1 MPFHSSRFVLAD
13 AAEGTEQRPGGS
25 ERRKRSPRPSS
36 RLADSTGTGRPR
48 LLKVSAWPAPV
59 AVAVCALLLAVIA
72 VIDASTG
79 PELEMAP
86 YYFLP
91 IILASLRFR
100 VRGGLIIALASA
112 VLSTW
117 PSPVALSRLND
128 LPLFLSNALTHTLAF
143 TFVALVIG
151 GLQRQ
156 RESLREQRESLRE
169 QRAALL
175 EAHGLLQD
183 DLRAAAA
190 LQRHLL
196 GRPLPETPGLEMA
209 AEVRFARGVGGDFYD
224 LRRVG
229 RYLEICIADV
239 SGKGPRAALIS
250 AALRTLLDEIAGQ
263 LLDPFAFLRHLN
275 TRLADD
281 LPEEMFITMFY
292 GRLDLKSGELQYASA
307 GHDPPLLCRGERIES
322 LEPTAPALG
331 MAPDLFGRTERVTL
345 QPGETLV
352 LYTDGLT
359 TARHPSGDRVGEE
372 RVAECLQE
380 CARSG
385 NTRPP
390 AELIAELIGLACSP
404 DAAPEDDVAVIALR
418 PQ

>member
-1 MPFHSSRFVLAD
+1 MPFHSSRFIVAD
-13 AAEGTEQRPGGS
+13 APEGAEQRPGGS
-25 ERRKRSPRPSS
+25 ERPKRSPRPSG
-36 RLADSTGTGRPR
+36 RLADSSGTGGPR
-48 LLKVSAWPAPV
+48 LLNVSSWPAPV
-59 AVAVCALLLAVIA
+59 AIVGCAVLLALIA
-72 VIDASTG
+72 AIDASTG

-91 IILASLRFR
+91 IILASLCFR
-100 VRGGLIIALASA
+100 VRGGLVVALASA

-128 LPLFLSNALTHTLAF
+128 LPVFISNALTHTLAF
-143 TFVALVIG
+143 TFVALVTG

-156 RESLREQRESLRE
+156 RERLRE
-169 QRAALL
+169 QRAALQQ
-175 EAHGLLQD
+175 AHGLLQD

-196 GRPLPETPGLEMA
+196 RRPLPETPGLDVA

-229 RYLEICIADV
+229 HYLELCIADV

-263 LLDPFAFLRHLN
+263 LPDPLAFLRHLN
-275 TRLADD
+275 ARLADD

-292 GRLDLKSGELQYASA
+292 GRLDLNSGELQYASA

-331 MAPDLFGRTERVTL
+331 MVPDLCGCTERVTL

-380 CARSG
+380 YAHSG
-385 NTRPP
+385 NTRHP